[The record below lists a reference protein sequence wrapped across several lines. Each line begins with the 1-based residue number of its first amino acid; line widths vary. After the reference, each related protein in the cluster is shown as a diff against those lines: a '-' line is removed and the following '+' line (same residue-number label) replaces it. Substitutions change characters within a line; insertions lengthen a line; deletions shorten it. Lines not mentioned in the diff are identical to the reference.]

1 MKEIKKTS
9 NMKTK
14 LSEITTILK
23 LLLVV
28 LVFSVSS
35 EALSQTSNKEQ
46 TKLQKKEIR
55 QAKELMSNASLELQ
69 DENFPVAEADY
80 RKAISLN
87 PGSEVPKYNLG
98 NAYYNKSKSGEAMLR
113 YKQAAS
119 VGTSKAEKH
128 KAFHNLGNVFM
139 NQKKYQDA
147 VEAYKN
153 ALRNNPTDDE
163 TRYNLALA
171 KEMLEKNP
179 PQGGGDDDKD
189 KNEDNKDKKDNKDKQ
204 NQDDKSD
211 EGDKGNE
218 KEEKDKG
225 DKQEDKKEGDNKED
239 KGKPDE
245 PKDKDQGKGDKPQEQ
260 QQQPVPGQLSPQQVK
275 SLLEAMNNE
284 EKKVQDK
291 MNAEKQKG
299 AKIKSDKDW

>member
-1 MKEIKKTS
+1 MKELKKTN
-9 NMKTK
+9 NMKPK
-14 LSEITTILK
+14 LSEITTVLK

-28 LVFSVSS
+28 LVFSFST
-35 EALSQTSNKEQ
+35 EAFSQTSNKEQ

-55 QAKELMSNASLELQ
+55 QSKELMSNASLELQ

-87 PGSEVPKYNLG
+87 PGSEIPKYNLG
-98 NAYYNKSKSGEAMLR
+98 NAYYNKSKSSEAMLR

-179 PQGGGDDDKD
+179 PQGDGGDDDNKD
-189 KNEDNKDKKDNKDKQ
+189 KNEDNKDNKDKQ

-211 EGDKGNE
+211 EGDKGDE
-218 KEEKDKG
+218 KEENDKG
-225 DKQEDKKEGDNKED
+225 DKQDDKKEGDDKED

-245 PKDKDQGKGDKPQEQ
+245 PKDKDQGKGDKPQQQ

-299 AKIKSDKDW
+299 AKIKSEKDW

>member
-1 MKEIKKTS
+1 MKELKKTN
-9 NMKTK
+9 NMKPK

-28 LVFSVSS
+28 LAFSFST
-35 EALSQTSNKEQ
+35 ETFSQTSNKQQ

-55 QAKELMSNASLELQ
+55 QSKELMSNASLELQ

-87 PGSEVPKYNLG
+87 PGSEIPKYNLG
-98 NAYYNKSKSGEAMLR
+98 NAYYNKSKSSEAMLR

-179 PQGGGDDDKD
+179 PQGDGGDDDNKD
-189 KNEDNKDKKDNKDKQ
+189 KNEDDKDNKDKQ

-211 EGDKGNE
+211 EGDKGDE
-218 KEEKDKG
+218 KEENDKG
-225 DKQEDKKEGDNKED
+225 DKQDDKKEGDDKED

-245 PKDKDQGKGDKPQEQ
+245 PKDKDQGKGDKPQQQ

-299 AKIKSDKDW
+299 AKIKSEKDW

>member
-1 MKEIKKTS
+1 
-9 NMKTK
+9 MKTNF
-14 LSEITTILK
+14 SEISNILK

-28 LVFSVSS
+28 MIFSASA
-35 EALSQTSNKEQ
+35 EAFSQTSNKEQ

-55 QAKELMSNASLELQ
+55 QSKELMSDASLELQ

-87 PGSEVPKYNLG
+87 PGSEIPKYNLG
-98 NAYYNKSKSGEAMLR
+98 NAYYNKSKGGEAMLR

-119 VGTSKAEKH
+119 VATSKEEKH
-128 KAFHNLGNVFM
+128 KAFHNLGNVYM

-171 KEMLEKNP
+171 KDMLKKNP
-179 PQGGGDDDKD
+179 PPKGDGDDDKNNKD
-189 KNEDNKDKKDNKDKQ
+189 KDNKDQKDNKDKQ

-211 EGDKGNE
+211 KGDKGDE
-218 KEEKDKG
+218 KEDKDKG
-225 DKQEDKKEGDNKED
+225 DKQDDKKEGDDQKD

-245 PKDKDQGKGDKPQEQ
+245 PKDKDQGKGDKPQKQ
-260 QQQPVPGQLSPQQVK
+260 QQVPGQLSPQQVK
-275 SLLEAMNNE
+275 SLLEAMNNQ
-284 EKKVQDK
+284 EKKVQEK